1 MMKRKQCD
9 YYGNVTWQR
18 LVIALRSRAETG
30 EESRATALDSPPV
43 SALDRREIT
52 RVISLVICS
61 CASARANYRE
71 ITRPTSC
78 LAWRY
83 RT

>member
-1 MMKRKQCD
+1 MKRKQCD
-9 YYGNVTWQR
+9 YYGNATWQR
-18 LVIALRSRAETG
+18 HVIALRSRAETG
-30 EESRATALDSPPV
+30 GESRATALDSPPV